1 MKLLFAQKMNQFK
14 TVLLIPMLLIWMIA
28 KMFSLRMRKTQLLG
42 ILKVFE
48 FYKLNRIR
56 KIFISFYNLISIM
69 LFVLLKLDPY
79 CASNI
84 GSLMNSQDKSVA
96 VDNTSPQNISID
108 SNVSDIEC
116 VELKDDKIAGDSER
130 YRSKIWI
137 FIVSK

>member
-56 KIFISFYNLISIM
+56 KIFISLYNLISIM
-69 LFVLLKLDPY
+69 LFVLLKLDPN

-108 SNVSDIEC
+108 SNVSDIQC
-116 VELKDDKIAGDSER
+116 VELKDDKIAGDSR
-130 YRSKIWI
+130 GIDRKFGFS
-137 FIVSK
+137 